1 MALFLLSGV
10 FRGFPAATYIK
21 GTRNEERGARNE
33 GRGTRGEE
41 RKLEKLEWP
50 GSEKNGSFLDWKL
63 VSVLF
68 LIMDGH

>member
-21 GTRNEERGARNE
+21 GTR
-33 GRGTRGEE
+33 GEE
-41 RKLEKLEWP
+41 RNLEKLEWP